1 MPLRK
6 LKLLGYVVLLV
17 AGPLSWA
24 FENNKNLLPPFF
36 SPSSSSLSPLKK
48 YSSSSSSSAPLLG
61 KRGRFNVCVDHPK
74 FCVRG
79 SPEVFGAW
87 YRHAL
92 FALRVKPSS
101 GCEPRGLCKD
111 CEGMEPQTVR
121 RHCLKSRRL
130 HLLLTGPIIKYN
142 ETTPPWRSR
151 HVASQGK
158 SNQGG
163 TGVQGSSEI
172 TVSHGESPHLALRGH
187 KGSPPL
193 LRPPPFAPPLAA
205 AAFGANRAAATEA
218 LAPELLD
225 ALAPGSSSRPAPLVA
240 ASSFFFLSS
249 QHALEQYVSG
259 LFLMLKTPPV
269 IFFAHT
275 GQSGANL
282 AA

>member
-1 MPLRK
+1 MENAAREGLALPLRK

-24 FENNKNLLPPFF
+24 FENNKTLLPIEEIFF
-36 SPSSSSLSPLKK
+36 FLLLLRSPPWKERKISTHTHC
-48 YSSSSSSSAPLLG
+48 
-61 KRGRFNVCVDHPK
+61 VCVDHPK
-74 FCVRG
+74 FCVKR

-92 FALRVKPSS
+92 LALRVKPSS

-193 LRPPPFAPPLAA
+193 LRPPPL
-205 AAFGANRAAATEA
+205 
-218 LAPELLD
+218 
-225 ALAPGSSSRPAPLVA
+225 SRPL
-240 ASSFFFLSS
+240 
-249 QHALEQYVSG
+249 
-259 LFLMLKTPPV
+259 
-269 IFFAHT
+269 
-275 GQSGANL
+275 
-282 AA
+282 